1 MRILHF
7 NSQKYEDYIHEC
19 PPPHAEWSI
28 LTVINRAGYIKMK
41 FSYSNHLAHAVR
53 RAKVPVVKRDL
64 FVSPG
69 GYLEKQCEAAFWKCI
84 ERERDCDEFVTFGLR
99 VSVACRQQTRRK
111 SQLTLQRWIIWLWT
125 VFGVQ
130 MWLDFSSAIKFW
142 IHFWKCLVGN
152 ADPSQLFYHILT
164 CGNNCERSRHF
175 HSLQYTEPCKNRCR
189 PSN

>member
-84 ERERDCDEFVTFGLR
+84 ERERLRWVCYVWSSGICRMQAANSQEKSADSAEMNHMAMDCFWGANVAGFLLSNKILNTFLKM
-99 VSVACRQQTRRK
+99 SCRQRA
-111 SQLTLQRWIIWLWT
+111 SFPAVLPH
-125 VFGVQ
+125 FN
-130 MWLDFSSAIKFW
+130 MW
-142 IHFWKCLVGN
+142 
-152 ADPSQLFYHILT
+152 
-164 CGNNCERSRHF
+164 
-175 HSLQYTEPCKNRCR
+175 
-189 PSN
+189 